1 MARIVVVGAGIAG
14 LATAVALQ
22 RRGHDVTVI
31 EERTD
36 TATGAG
42 ISIWPNA
49 LAALDHIGLGDAVR
63 AAGGAVTAG
72 ALRWRDGSW
81 PRHPSAERIVK
92 ALGEPLVVVRR
103 SALTDILAG
112 ALAGG
117 TVRNGVAVRELA
129 ITGAGVRITL
139 SDSTTRVGGRRHWRG
154 RHPFGG
160 GPPSQRRT
168 EEPLRR
174 LYGLARSGR
183 LCDRPR
189 IRRRSPGPGHRVR
202 ACSARAGPHLLVR
215 HRTGAGRR
223 EGTRKGTGVS
233 ADHVRLLGRADP
245 GGPGRDRPADVLRND
260 LYDRDQARVWSTGRC
275 WSWATPP
282 TRCGRTWAR
291 AAVRGW
297 RTPRYWPTLSTAPTT
312 WRRRSPGSRRFGGD
326 GCARSSAN
334 RTTRPDPQ
342 PATRI
347 PERRGEPRLGP
358 CARGGADP
366 ASGEGG
372 GAVGVCASDPRGHS
386 EERSGE
392 NRGNGFSV
400 QRRTPPAG

>member
-1 MARIVVVGAGIAG
+1 MAQIVVVGAGIAG

-81 PRHPSAERIVK
+81 LRHPSAERIVK

-117 TVRNGVAVRELA
+117 TVRNGVAVRELVT
-129 ITGAGVRITL
+129 TGAGVRITL
-139 SDSTTRVGGRRHWRG
+139 SDSTTREAAAVIGADGTRSVVARHLNG
-154 RHPFGG
+154 ALN
-160 GPPSQRRT
+160 
-168 EEPLRR
+168 EPLRR
-174 LYGLARSGR
+174 LYGMARGGR
-183 LCDRPR
+183 VCDRPR

-202 ACSARAGPHLLVR
+202 ACSTRAGPHLLVR
-215 HRTGAGRR
+215 HRTGAGGR
-223 EGTRKGTGVS
+223 EGTRRRTGVS
-233 ADHVRLLGRADP
+233 AEHVRLVGRADP
-245 GGPGRDRPADVLRND
+245 GGPGRDRP
-260 LYDRDQARVWSTGRC
+260 
-275 WSWATPP
+275 
-282 TRCGRTWAR
+282 CGRLAKRPLRPRSGAGLVPR
-291 AAVRGW
+291 AGAGRG
-297 RTPRYWPTLSTAPTT
+297 RRRPPDAAAPGPGRLSGAGGRRDSGRLRRPAPTT

-334 RTTRPDPQ
+334 R
-342 PATRI
+342 
-347 PERRGEPRLGP
+347 
-358 CARGGADP
+358 
-366 ASGEGG
+366 
-372 GAVGVCASDPRGHS
+372 H
-386 EERSGE
+386 
-392 NRGNGFSV
+392 
-400 QRRTPPAG
+400 